1 MLILDEPTRGIDIG
15 AKAEVHAIMSRLAS
29 EGIGILMI
37 SSELPEIFGMSDRV
51 LVMCNGKITCEF
63 SREELQ
69 QPNAQETVIVLN
81 Y

>member
-1 MLILDEPTRGIDIG
+1 
-15 AKAEVHAIMSRLAS
+15 V
-29 EGIGILMI
+29 GILMI

-69 QPNAQETVIVLN
+69 RPDAQEAVIACATRFSALEPDSSLFAQ
-81 Y
+81 